1 MLQIA
6 EQIKLPFVSSEDR
19 ALLDMEVRQQRPE
32 HLLGPNWSRLLLMA
46 SCGCLFTSHLFSAL
60 CFPAAKTRDAHF
72 KILYFHNSLSFSGC
86 LPTSLFFVQKE

>member
-1 MLQIA
+1 MEESFAA

-19 ALLDMEVRQQRPE
+19 GSVRHGGEAE

-60 CFPAAKTRDAHF
+60 CFPAAKTRDTHF
-72 KILYFHNSLSFSGC
+72 KILYFHNSLSFSGY